1 MRFIRT
7 YFLPILIAF
16 AMLLFFTHD
25 FGLIDI
31 EHTAVIVALG
41 VDKGDNGQ
49 YEISTQIAIP
59 QASASENSNS
69 ESIISA
75 KGKTIGE
82 AIDKIA
88 VNTGWYPLFSFCNL
102 IILGQN
108 ALGGNVMDII
118 NFFIRTDRIP
128 DSATLCVSEVPAKEL
143 LLSNTPLDSVSSFAI
158 QKILEQ
164 DYAKLDRIA
173 NVNVKNFVDGYY
185 SKSSK
190 GYLPLIKKVPSGDGD
205 EAQAKGGSNEKSGG
219 SGGSSSGGSGGSG
232 GSSSGGSGGSGG
244 NSGSSDSEVYDASTT
259 IFFSKGIA
267 AGTLSAEETLLFNL
281 KNRNSIDTFVK
292 LENMEI
298 NGQTTDLL
306 VEIDETHKKY
316 GFKFENDKPVYE
328 VKLEAQCRIES
339 ANADFPVSELFP
351 SANAPESVLRATEKK
366 LTEIFENLYRKLQI
380 ADCDLFEIKNSLY
393 KFHYPRYELLKDD
406 ILSSTKLK
414 IEIICSPKNTT
425 RV

>member
-102 IILGQN
+102 IVLGQN
-108 ALGGNVMDII
+108 ALGGNVMDIM

-232 GSSSGGSGGSGG
+232 GSS
-244 NSGSSDSEVYDASTT
+244 GSSDSEVYDASTT
-259 IFFSKGIA
+259 VFFSKGIA

-281 KNRNSIDTFVK
+281 KNKKSIDTFVK

-328 VKLEAQCRIES
+328 VKLEAQCRIVS

-351 SANAPESVLRATEKK
+351 SAKAPESVLRATEKK
-366 LTEIFENLYRKLQI
+366 LTETFENLYRKLQI

-414 IEIICSPKNTT
+414 IEIVCSPKTTT

>member
-7 YFLPILIAF
+7 YFLPILTAF

-31 EHTAVIVALG
+31 EHTAIIVAFG
-41 VDKGDNGQ
+41 VDKDDNGQ

-102 IILGQN
+102 IVLGQN
-108 ALGGNVMDII
+108 AIGGNVMDIM
-118 NFFIRTDRIP
+118 NYFIRTDRIP

-205 EAQAKGGSNEKSGG
+205 GAQAKGGSNEKSSGSSG
-219 SGGSSSGGSGGSG
+219 SSSGGSSSGGSGGSG
-232 GSSSGGSGGSGG
+232 GG
-244 NSGSSDSEVYDASTT
+244 SGSSDSEVYDASTT
-259 IFFSKGIA
+259 VFFSKGIA

-281 KNRNSIDTFVK
+281 RNRKSIDTFVK

-298 NGQTTDLL
+298 DGQKTDLL

-328 VKLEAQCRIES
+328 VKLEAQCRIVS

-351 SANAPESVLRATEKK
+351 SAKAPESVLRATEKK
-366 LTEIFENLYRKLQI
+366 LTETFENLYRKLQI

-393 KFHYPRYELLKDD
+393 KFHYPGYELLKDD
-406 ILSSTKLK
+406 ILNSTKLK
-414 IEIICSPKNTT
+414 IEIICSPKTTT

>member
-31 EHTAVIVALG
+31 EHTAIIVAFG
-41 VDKGDNGQ
+41 VDKDDNGQ

-102 IILGQN
+102 IVLGQN
-108 ALGGNVMDII
+108 ATGGNIMDIL
-118 NFFIRTDRIP
+118 NYFIRTDRIP
-128 DSATLCVSEVPAKEL
+128 DSATLCISEVPAKEL
-143 LLSNTPLDSVSSFAI
+143 LLSNTPLDSVTSFAI

-173 NVNVKNFVDGYY
+173 NVNIKNFVDGYY
-185 SKSSK
+185 SESSK

-205 EAQAKGGSNEKSGG
+205 EARSKGGSNEKSGG
-219 SGGSSSGGSGGSG
+219 SGGSSSGGSGGSEG
-232 GSSSGGSGGSGG
+232 GSE
-244 NSGSSDSEVYDASTT
+244 SSDSEVYDASTT
-259 IFFSKGIA
+259 VLFSHGVI

-281 KNRNSIDTFVK
+281 KSRKSIDTFVK

-298 NGQTTDLL
+298 DGQKTDLL

-316 GFKFENDKPVYE
+316 GFKFENDTPVYE
-328 VKLEAQCRIES
+328 VKLEAQCRIVS

-351 SANAPESVLRATEKK
+351 SAKAPEIVLRATEKK
-366 LTEIFENLYRKLQI
+366 LAETFENLYRKLQI
-380 ADCDLFEIKNSLY
+380 ADCDLLEIKNTLY
-393 KFHYPRYELLKDD
+393 KFHYPKYKLLKDD
-406 ILSSTKLK
+406 ILNATKLK
-414 IEIICSPKNTT
+414 IEIVCRPKTTT

>member
-31 EHTAVIVALG
+31 EHTAIIVAFG
-41 VDKGDNGQ
+41 VDKDDNGQ

-102 IILGQN
+102 IVLGQN
-108 ALGGNVMDII
+108 AIGGNVMDIM
-118 NFFIRTDRIP
+118 NYFIRTDRIP

-205 EAQAKGGSNEKSGG
+205 GAQAKGGSNEKSSGSSG
-219 SGGSSSGGSGGSG
+219 SSSGGSSSGGSGGSG
-232 GSSSGGSGGSGG
+232 GG
-244 NSGSSDSEVYDASTT
+244 SGSSDSEVYDASTT
-259 IFFSKGIA
+259 VFFSKGIA

-281 KNRNSIDTFVK
+281 RNRKSIDTFVK

-298 NGQTTDLL
+298 DGQKTDLL

-328 VKLEAQCRIES
+328 VKLEAQCRIVS

-351 SANAPESVLRATEKK
+351 SAKAPESVLRATEKK
-366 LTEIFENLYRKLQI
+366 LTETFENLYRKLQI

-393 KFHYPRYELLKDD
+393 KFHYPGYELLKDD
-406 ILSSTKLK
+406 ILNSTKLK
-414 IEIICSPKNTT
+414 IEIICSPKTTT

>member
-31 EHTAVIVALG
+31 EHTAIIVAFG
-41 VDKGDNGQ
+41 VDKDDNGQ

-102 IILGQN
+102 IVLGQN
-108 ALGGNVMDII
+108 ATDGNVMDIL
-118 NFFIRTDRIP
+118 NYFIRTDRIP

-143 LLSNTPLDSVSSFAI
+143 LLSNTPLDSITSFAI

-173 NVNVKNFVDGYY
+173 NVNIKNFVDGYY
-185 SKSSK
+185 SESSK
-190 GYLPLIKKVPSGDGD
+190 GYLPLIKIIPSGDGE
-205 EAQAKGGSNEKSGG
+205 EASGKGGSNEKSGG
-219 SGGSSSGGSGGSG
+219 GSGSSSGGSGG
-232 GSSSGGSGGSGG
+232 GSDSSE
-244 NSGSSDSEVYDASTT
+244 SEVYDASTSVL
-259 IFFSKGIA
+259 FSHGVI

-281 KNRNSIDTFVK
+281 KNRNSIDTFIR
-292 LENMEI
+292 LENIEI
-298 NGQTTDLL
+298 DGQITDLL
-306 VEIDETHKKY
+306 VEIDEMHKNY
-316 GFKFENDKPVYE
+316 GFKFENDIPIYE
-328 VKLEAQCRIES
+328 VKMDVQCRIVS

-351 SANAPESVLRATEKK
+351 SAKAPENVLEATEKK
-366 LTEIFENLYRKLQI
+366 LVGTFENLYRKLQI
-380 ADCDLFEIKNSLY
+380 ADCDLFEIKNALY
-393 KFHYPRYELLKDD
+393 KFHYPKYKLLKDD
-406 ILSSTKLK
+406 ILNATKLK
-414 IEIICSPKNTT
+414 VEIVCRPKTTT

>member
-31 EHTAVIVALG
+31 EHTAIIVAFG
-41 VDKGDNGQ
+41 VDKDDNGQ

-102 IILGQN
+102 IVLGQN
-108 ALGGNVMDII
+108 ATDGNVMDIL
-118 NFFIRTDRIP
+118 NYFIRTDRIP

-143 LLSNTPLDSVSSFAI
+143 LLSNTPLDSITSFAI

-173 NVNVKNFVDGYY
+173 NVNIKNFVDGYY
-185 SKSSK
+185 SESSK
-190 GYLPLIKKVPSGDGD
+190 GYLPLIKKIPSGDGE
-205 EAQAKGGSNEKSGG
+205 EASGKGGSNEKSGG
-219 SGGSSSGGSGGSG
+219 GSGSSSGGSGG
-232 GSSSGGSGGSGG
+232 GSDSSE
-244 NSGSSDSEVYDASTT
+244 SEVYDASTT
-259 IFFSKGIA
+259 VLFSHGVI

-281 KNRNSIDTFVK
+281 KNRNSIDTFIR
-292 LENMEI
+292 LEDIEI
-298 NGQTTDLL
+298 DGQITDLL
-306 VEIDETHKKY
+306 VEIDEMHKKY
-316 GFKFENDKPVYE
+316 GFKFENDIPIYE
-328 VKLEAQCRIES
+328 VKMDVQCRIVS

-351 SANAPESVLRATEKK
+351 SAKAPENVLEATEKK
-366 LTEIFENLYRKLQI
+366 LIGTFENLYRKLQI
-380 ADCDLFEIKNSLY
+380 ADCDLFEIKNALY
-393 KFHYPRYELLKDD
+393 KFHYPKYKLLKDD
-406 ILSSTKLK
+406 ILNATKLK
-414 IEIICSPKNTT
+414 VEIVCRPKTTT

>member
-7 YFLPILIAF
+7 YFLPILTAF

-31 EHTAVIVALG
+31 EHTAIIVALG

-102 IILGQN
+102 IVLGQN
-108 ALGGNVMDII
+108 ALGGNVMDIM

-143 LLSNTPLDSVSSFAI
+143 LLSNTPLDSVSSVAI
-158 QKILEQ
+158 KKILEQ

-219 SGGSSSGGSGGSG
+219 SGGSSSGGSGGS
-232 GSSSGGSGGSGG
+232 SSGGSGGSGG

-259 IFFSKGIA
+259 IFFSKGIV

-292 LENMEI
+292 LENIEI

-306 VEIDETHKKY
+306 VEIDETHKEY

-351 SANAPESVLRATEKK
+351 SAKAPENVLEATEKK
-366 LTEIFENLYRKLQI
+366 LIGTFENLYRKLQI
-380 ADCDLFEIKNSLY
+380 ADCDLFEIKNALY
-393 KFHYPRYELLKDD
+393 KFHYPKYKLLKDD
-406 ILSSTKLK
+406 ILNATKLK
-414 IEIICSPKNTT
+414 VEIVCRPKTTT

>member
-31 EHTAVIVALG
+31 EHTAIIVAFG
-41 VDKGDNGQ
+41 VDKDDNGQ

-102 IILGQN
+102 IVLGQN
-108 ALGGNVMDII
+108 ATDGNVMDIL
-118 NFFIRTDRIP
+118 NYFIRTDRIP

-143 LLSNTPLDSVSSFAI
+143 LLSNTPLDSITSFAI

-173 NVNVKNFVDGYY
+173 NVNIKNFVDGYY
-185 SKSSK
+185 SESSK
-190 GYLPLIKKVPSGDGD
+190 GYLPLIKKIPSGDGE
-205 EAQAKGGSNEKSGG
+205 EASGKGGSNEKSGG
-219 SGGSSSGGSGGSG
+219 GSGSSSGGSGG
-232 GSSSGGSGGSGG
+232 GSDSSE
-244 NSGSSDSEVYDASTT
+244 SEVYDASTT
-259 IFFSKGIA
+259 VLFSHGVI

-281 KNRNSIDTFVK
+281 KNRNSIDTFIR
-292 LENMEI
+292 LEDIEI
-298 NGQTTDLL
+298 DGQITDLL

-316 GFKFENDKPVYE
+316 GFKFENDIPIYE
-328 VKLEAQCRIES
+328 VKMDVQCRIVS

-351 SANAPESVLRATEKK
+351 SAKAPENVLEATEKK
-366 LTEIFENLYRKLQI
+366 LIGTFENLYRKLQI
-380 ADCDLFEIKNSLY
+380 ADCDLFEIKNALY
-393 KFHYPRYELLKDD
+393 KFHYPKYKLLKDD
-406 ILSSTKLK
+406 ILNATKLK
-414 IEIICSPKNTT
+414 VEIVCRPKTTT